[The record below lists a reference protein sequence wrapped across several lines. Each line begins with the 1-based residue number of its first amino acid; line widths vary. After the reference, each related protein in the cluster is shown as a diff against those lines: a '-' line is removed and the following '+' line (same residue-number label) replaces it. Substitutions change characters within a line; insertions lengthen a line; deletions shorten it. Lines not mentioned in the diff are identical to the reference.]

1 MVWIQIKTRG
11 GKLGRKLGRKLDRKL
26 GRKLGSSSRKG
37 PTKM

>member
-1 MVWIQIKTRG
+1 LVWIQIKTRG